1 MNRSSTLKSH
11 LTTTGISL
19 HIQQKIMLRIRLF
32 SVRQPRLARRH
43 GDQINDWRLLSTTT
57 TTTTAQPSMLPRVI
71 GFSVFSLSLGL
82 AAGAYTLV
90 TEESVLFKARDRF
103 PKLINA
109 IAPILGLPQEVVKV
123 RAEEAQEEPT
133 DIKQVVGD
141 LVHVAVKLAS
151 GNVIVLECASNET
164 PEGLQRLTL
173 VTRPGDMIVDISV
186 LDKEKAEEMKKK
198 DPAQLGRE
206 MNLIHIPEIPS
217 VITMH
222 SLQVA
227 LELCRQTEMD
237 LDVRKKLARNENDVA
252 NLTRALAE
260 IAQRKRVLKDM
271 IKEEN
276 KKQGIRS
283 IFRRN
288 Y

>member
-1 MNRSSTLKSH
+1 M
-11 LTTTGISL
+11 
-19 HIQQKIMLRIRLF
+19 
-32 SVRQPRLARRH
+32 
-43 GDQINDWRLLSTTT
+43 
-57 TTTTAQPSMLPRVI
+57 
-71 GFSVFSLSLGL
+71 
-82 AAGAYTLV
+82 
-90 TEESVLFKARDRF
+90 LFKARDRF

-123 RAEEAQEEPT
+123 RAEEEQEEPT

-186 LDKEKAEEMKKK
+186 LDKEKAEEMQKK